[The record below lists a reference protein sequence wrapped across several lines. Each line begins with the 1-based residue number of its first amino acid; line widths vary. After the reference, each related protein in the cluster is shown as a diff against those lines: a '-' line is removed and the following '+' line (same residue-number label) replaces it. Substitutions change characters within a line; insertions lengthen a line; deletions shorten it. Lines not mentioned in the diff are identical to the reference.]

1 MDCPSVMHAV
11 VSLCSA
17 PNCGKLVLCE
27 VGLLSQGTDA
37 GRLAERMWYV
47 NVAWLAQRLIDWLT
61 ALATW
66 YYHRKYGALASRLG
80 GGVLPGDGRR
90 GFVVIQIDGLAHQ
103 YLETALD
110 MGAAP
115 YLKRL
120 VQREGFHL
128 QSWRCGL
135 PSSTPA
141 VQAGI
146 MFGNNWNIPSF
157 RWYDKTTGQS
167 IVCKVPTQLQRLQA
181 RLGVG
186 RYGLLT
192 GGSSYFNLFDGGA
205 RTSFMT
211 LSALGRQHLFEN
223 VRGSFFFLLFVLSP
237 RRALRTLWLAT
248 AEYGRDLWHRLH
260 TPRDDAA
267 SRRWSRVRAALS
279 APLTTLLSPL
289 PAVTLNIVFR
299 EIQTFA
305 VGLDIYRGVPAIY
318 TDYYGYDEQAHH
330 HGPLSAEALHALR
343 AIDDCIRQ
351 IDHVRRQFRHRRPYD
366 LIILSD
372 HGMSCCRPFQE
383 TYGLTLGEFVRDRV
397 GRAEVDASSGSTS
410 WTSLQDQGLLHELQL
425 AEDNVSPRTQPLVRL
440 LRRVMLKGITHDP
453 ELQHSYDLARRSD
466 VVVRAAG
473 SLAHIYFNVTPE
485 QMDIGEIALLYPALL
500 DALHSHPGIG
510 LVLGRERDRAVA
522 VTSHGVCRLHRLI
535 DSGAMPY
542 LKDPR
547 TEIQQLERLVRFP
560 SSGDL
565 IVLGRWF
572 ADGSV
577 VGFEDHRASHGG
589 LGGPQDHAFFLA
601 EPELTWDLAGV
612 SNSTELHR
620 FFVNWYGDAAA
631 RAAGH
636 PNDLPRRSIDNTPP
650 LR

>member
-1 MDCPSVMHAV
+1 MA
-11 VSLCSA
+11 
-17 PNCGKLVLCE
+17 
-27 VGLLSQGTDA
+27 
-37 GRLAERMWYV
+37 
-47 NVAWLAQRLIDWLT
+47 VAWLVQRLIDWLT

-80 GGVLPGDGRR
+80 GGVVPGDGRR
-90 GFVVIQIDGLAHQ
+90 GFVVIQIDGLAYD
-103 YLETALD
+103 YLLAALE
-110 MGAAP
+110 MGIAP
-115 YLKRL
+115 TLKRL
-120 VQREGFHL
+120 QQRDGFRL

-157 RWYDKTTGQS
+157 RWYDKTSGQS
-167 IVCKVPTQLQRLQA
+167 IVCKVPAQLERLQA
-181 RLGVG
+181 RLEVG

-211 LSALGRQHLFEN
+211 LSALGRHHLFEN

-237 RRALRTLWLAT
+237 RRALRTLWLAAT
-248 AEYGRDLWHRLH
+248 EYGRDLWRRLH
-260 TPRDDAA
+260 TGPPRTTPT
-267 SRRWSRVRAALS
+267 SPWSRVRAALS
-279 APLTTLLSPL
+279 APLTTLLAPL
-289 PAVTLNIVFR
+289 PAVTLSIIFR

-330 HGPLSAEALHALR
+330 HGPLSTEALRALR

-372 HGMSCCRPFQE
+372 HGMSSCRPFQE
-383 TYGLTLGEFVRDRV
+383 TYGQTLGEFVRDHT
-397 GRAEVDASSGSTS
+397 GRAVVDAHVGSTS
-410 WTSLQDQGLLHELQL
+410 WSALQDQGLLQELQI
-425 AEDNVSPRTQPLVRL
+425 AEDTVSPRSQPLVRM
-440 LRRVMLKGITHDP
+440 LRRAMLKGMTHDP
-453 ELQHSYDLARRSD
+453 EVQHSYDLARHSD

-485 QMDIGEIALLYPALL
+485 QMDVSEIVLLYPALL
-500 DALHSHPGIG
+500 HALQTHPGIG
-510 LVLGRERDRAVA
+510 LVLGRERGQAVA
-522 VTSHGVCRLHRLI
+522 VTAHGVCRLSHLI
-535 DSGAMPY
+535 NQGAMPR
-542 LKDPR
+542 LQKPQR
-547 TEIQQLERLVRFP
+547 EIQQMERLVRFP
-560 SSGDL
+560 NSGDL
-565 IVLGRWF
+565 VILGTWY

-589 LGGPQDHAFFLA
+589 LGGPQDYAFFLA
-601 EPELTWDLAGV
+601 EPELTWDLAEV
-612 SNSTELHR
+612 YNATQLHS
-620 FFVNWYGDAAA
+620 FFVTWYGDAAS
-631 RAAGH
+631 RAAGQNH
-636 PNDLPRRSIDNTPP
+636 TPP
-650 LR
+650 QSVN